1 VRAAAL
7 AGSRL
12 IDVVDRSEPEAVA
25 GSLIVQVTYCGVG
38 GSDMEAFESGFVP
51 APAWFGHEWVGRVV
65 EVGPDVEGHFPGE
78 RVVGAVPAS
87 CGSCDHCRAG
97 FGQWCEL
104 SLDMILGADPLA
116 SDHGAFAERIRVDAR
131 RVVRV
136 PEGVDDRDAA
146 LAEPASVAAHAV
158 VRSNMS
164 LGDLVVVVGAGTI
177 GGLVVQLAR
186 LNGAAHVVVVEP
198 DPSRRELAC
207 DLGATAAFHPGADV
221 AQWLAKHGHGLGGDV
236 AFSCTGHPEALMS
249 AVRASRLGG
258 TVVAV
263 GVSGDSGSLASAALI
278 EREITLSASRGYGI
292 ADVHRT
298 LDLMAEDRLRVTN
311 LVQPGVIELDDLA
324 AHFSENSDAELGPPK
339 FLVSPAITS

>member
-1 VRAAAL
+1 MRAAIL

-12 IDVVDRSEPEAVA
+12 IEVVDLDKPHAVA
-25 GSLIVQVTYCGVG
+25 GSLIVEISFCGVG
-38 GSDMEAFESGFVP
+38 GSDIEAYESGFVP

-65 EVGPDVEGHFPGE
+65 EVGRDVVGHFPGE
-78 RVVGAVPAS
+78 RVVGAVPAA
-87 CGSCDHCRAG
+87 CGSCDHCKAG

-104 SLDMILGADPLA
+104 SLEIILGADPLA
-116 SDHGAFAERIRVDAR
+116 SDHGAFAERVRVDAR

-177 GGLVVQLAR
+177 GGLLIQLAK

-198 DPSRRELAC
+198 DPYRRELAC
-207 DLGATAAFHPGADV
+207 DLGATAAFNPGPDV
-221 AQWLAKHGHGLGGDV
+221 AQWLSKHGHGLGGDV

-249 AVRASRLGG
+249 AVQACRLGG

-263 GVSGDSGSLASAALI
+263 GVSGDSGSLASAPLI
-278 EREITLSASRGYGI
+278 EREVTLRASRGYGV

-298 LDLMAEDRLRVTN
+298 LELMSEDRLRVSS
-311 LVQPGVIELDDLA
+311 LLHPGVLGLDDLA
-324 AHFSENSDAELGPPK
+324 GHFSERSDAELGPPK
-339 FLVSPAITS
+339 FLVSPTSSG